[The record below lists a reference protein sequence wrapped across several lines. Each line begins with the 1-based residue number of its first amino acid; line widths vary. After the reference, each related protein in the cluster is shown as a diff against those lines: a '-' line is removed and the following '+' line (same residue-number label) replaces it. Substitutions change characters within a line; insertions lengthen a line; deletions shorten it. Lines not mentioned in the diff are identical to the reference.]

1 MPEKFSYVIAF
12 KGGKFIMVRHRERAW
27 EMPGGRLAKGENF
40 EQAAV
45 REFFEE
51 TGMSVEIIGHFR
63 EPRPWGRVFV
73 GLAREALIEKPAEYN
88 ISEVKE
94 FDELPSDLSFPEVE
108 YRAMLAKSRLIL
120 QSFKKRKGIIG
131 SASPLNQ

>member
-12 KGGKFIMVRHRERAW
+12 KGDKFIMVKHRERAW

-88 ISEVKE
+88 IVEVKM
-94 FDELPSDLSFPEVE
+94 FDELPNELSFPEVE
-108 YRAMLAKSRLIL
+108 YKAMLAKSRLIL
-120 QSFKKRKGIIG
+120 QSFKKKKGIIG